1 MREAGWRRRF
11 RAPRVTLPNWAV
23 EAPDRLLYG
32 SNASGKWELYAWDRA
47 TGFRRQVTDRPEG
60 TSSGAIDPT
69 GAWIWWFDDRK
80 GDEMGGWMVE
90 PFSPPEGTRYPAA
103 GWVGHPGAAP
113 RLAAPEL
120 PPAYQAGLALG
131 PAFAV
136 IGRAAEGVTTV
147 HRVAPDGGATMLYR
161 HREDAGVA
169 GLSRD
174 GTLIVLHHSEHGD
187 SRHPAL
193 RVIDPEGR
201 AVAELWDGPG
211 RGLRA
216 LDWSPVGSDQR
227 LLVRHER
234 EEMPRPLIWNVAR
247 DEARELRIDLPGEL
261 GASWYPDARALLIGH
276 SHRGRSELYRLEL
289 AGERLERIE
298 TEPGTIGAARV
309 HPSGQLWYDWSSAAT
324 PHEVRADRGVLL
336 RPEGEPAPGGVAYR
350 DGEADRVHFFVAEPP
365 GPRPHPTIF
374 HVHGG
379 PHAHDRD
386 EFSPRVQAW
395 VDHGF
400 AVVLMNYRGSSG
412 YGRAW
417 RDALE
422 GNPGL
427 TELEDVARV
436 HERVVRD
443 GVADPG
449 RSVLA
454 GGSWG
459 GYVCLL
465 GLGLQ
470 PERWSLGVASVPVAD
485 YVAAFEDEME
495 PLKAFD
501 RALFGGSPDEI
512 PERYR
517 ERSPIAYVDRVR
529 VPVLILAGE
538 NDPRCPIRQIDNYLA
553 RLRELGKPHE
563 VYRYDAGHGSLVVD
577 ESIRQLERQI
587 AFAAE
592 HLGTPPPR
600 SS

>member
-1 MREAGWRRRF
+1 MNGTEAAWRRRF
-11 RAPRVTLPNWAV
+11 RAPRVTLPDWAV
-23 EAPDRLLYG
+23 DAPDRLLYG

-47 TGFRRQVTDRPEG
+47 SVTSGARNGLRRQVTDRPEG
-60 TSSGAIDPT
+60 TLSGDLDPS
-69 GAWIWWFDDRK
+69 GESIWWFDDRK
-80 GDEMGGWMVE
+80 GDEMGRWMVE
-90 PFSPPEGTRYPAA
+90 PFLGGT
-103 GWVGHPGAAP
+103 AP

-131 PAFAV
+131 RAFAV
-136 IGRAAEGVTTV
+136 LGRSVEGVTTI
-147 HRVAPDGGATMLYR
+147 HRVGPDGGATELYR

-174 GTLIVLHHSEHGD
+174 GALIALRHSEHGD

-193 RVIDPEGR
+193 RVIDPDGR
-201 AVAELWDGPG
+201 ALAELWDGPG
-211 RGLRA
+211 RGLWA
-216 LDWSPVGSDQR
+216 LDWSPVAGDGR

-234 EEMPRPLIWNVAR
+234 AEMARPLIWDVAR
-247 DEARELRIDLPGEL
+247 DEARELAVDLPGEL
-261 GASWYPDARALLIGH
+261 SASWYPDGRALLIRH
-276 SHRGRSELYRLEL
+276 SHRGRSDLHRLDL
-289 AGERLERIE
+289 AAGRHEPIE
-298 TEPGTIGAARV
+298 TEPGTIGGARV
-309 HPSGQLWYDWSSAAT
+309 HPSGRLWFLWSSAAT
-324 PHEVRADRGVLL
+324 PPEVRADREVLL
-336 RPEGEPAPGGVAYR
+336 RPEGEPAPSGVAYR
-350 DGEADRVHFFVAEPP
+350 DGEADGVHYFVAAPP
-365 GPRPHPTIF
+365 GPGPHPTIF
-374 HVHGG
+374 QVHGG

-400 AVVLMNYRGSSG
+400 AVVLVNYRGSSG

-436 HERVVRD
+436 YDRIVAE
-443 GVADPG
+443 GIADPG
-449 RSVLA
+449 RIVLA

-459 GYVCLL
+459 GYICLL

-470 PERWSLGVASVPVAD
+470 PERWSLGVAIVPVAD

-501 RALFGGSPDEI
+501 RALFGGSPDEV

-517 ERSPIAYVDRVR
+517 ERSPITYVERVR
-529 VPVLILAGE
+529 VPTLILAGE
-538 NDPRCPIRQIDNYLA
+538 NDPRCPIRQIDNYLD
-553 RLRELGKPHE
+553 RMRELGKPHE
-563 VYRYDAGHGSLVVD
+563 VYRYDAGHGSLVID

-592 HLGTPPPR
+592 HLGTPTPL